1 MRSIYIHFIILFC
14 CHLAVSQSVVRNV
27 GNLKL
32 HQKGSLGFHT
42 DLINDG
48 SFDRNLGLIGFYKD
62 DDGLLISG
70 AFSPTFHN
78 FEVAV
83 EDDLYLEVPVNIE
96 SSLHFIYGNIISKRN
111 SKSIYSKFKEQSYYD
126 GESNRTKIDGYVAVE
141 GQKSFLFPVGQGEV
155 LKPLHIKFIDE
166 TFLARCG
173 YFMENPDYPRSLA
186 SEMDISKRD
195 PSLAAI
201 SNREFWHL
209 STSGRIQLTLNWDSE
224 SNISASAVDV
234 SSIVVSGWSKHEKIW
249 VNLGNAS
256 FEGDLDRGRVT
267 SNIFNA
273 NDFEYFSYGFL
284 FNSKSNEP
292 GNYAISPN
300 GDGIN
305 DYFSLVIID
314 QSPNNDL
321 KVYNRAGLL
330 VFEKSNYKDEFRGIG
345 NRNIF
350 KTNNY
355 LPDGVYFYLL
365 ELKDINKKYQG
376 YFYLTTE

>member
-1 MRSIYIHFIILFC
+1 MRYSYHLLILLFVVQTS
-14 CHLAVSQSVVRNV
+14 VSQSVVRNV

-48 SFDRNLGLIGFYKD
+48 SFDRNLGLIGFYKAD
-62 DDGLLISG
+62 DRLLISG

-83 EDDLYLEVPVNIE
+83 EDHLYLEVPVNIE
-96 SSLHFIYGNIISKRN
+96 NSLHFIYGDIKSERS
-111 SKSIYSKFKEQSYYD
+111 SKSIYSKFNHKSYYQ
-126 GESNRTKIDGYVAVE
+126 GESDLTKIDGYVTVE
-141 GQKSFLFPVGQGEV
+141 GQKEFRFPVGQGENI
-155 LKPLHIKFIDE
+155 KPLHIKFIDDN
-166 TFLARCG
+166 FLARCG
-173 YFMENPDYPRSLA
+173 YFMENPDFPHSLA
-186 SEMDISKRD
+186 SDMDTSKRD
-195 PSLAAI
+195 PSLSAI
-201 SNREFWHL
+201 SSKEFWLL
-209 STSGRIQLTLNWDSE
+209 STSGRIQLTLSWDSE
-224 SNISASAVDV
+224 SNISESATEIQ
-234 SSIVVSGWSKHEKIW
+234 SIVVAGWSKHEKMW

-256 FEGDLDRGRVT
+256 FQGDLAKGEVT

-273 NDFEYFSYGFL
+273 NDYEYFTHGFL

-292 GNYAISPN
+292 GNYALSPN

-305 DYFSLVIID
+305 DFFTLAIID

-321 KVYNRAGLL
+321 KVYNRAGQL
-330 VFEKSNYKDEFRGIG
+330 VYEKSNYKDEFRGMG

-350 KTNNY
+350 RNKNS
-355 LPDGVYFYLL
+355 LPEGVYFYLL

-376 YFYLTTE
+376 YFYLVTD